1 MLLLIL
7 FVFPFISFAQL
18 ATLDLTF
25 GKGGKVLTKIDS
37 STESVAAIAIQS
49 DSKILLAGTTL
60 PSVFEGEFLIVRYN
74 TDGSPDKTFG
84 KNGKVI
90 TDFNNHNDIAATCV
104 IQSNGKILI
113 VGSTVN
119 PANSYQAD
127 FAIAR
132 YKTDGS
138 LDSSFGVFGK
148 LIIDFDNRSDYASSV
163 ALQGDDKI
171 VISGYTSLENGIE
184 SHMALVRLNSN
195 GNVDSSFGIN
205 GKIINADFNND
216 SNFNIQV
223 AIQSDGKILISG
235 TTGYSYQGNSDF
247 LLVRYSAQGVLDSSF
262 GNSGKVSTDFSGYQD
277 FCSAIQI
284 QNDGKIILAGSTS
297 ANVSALSNFGL
308 TRYNSDGTLDLS
320 FGKNGKVTTGYSN
333 QIENG
338 IAMTIQD
345 DNKILVTGQDLVNS
359 VYYSILVRYTEG
371 GQLDNTFGLQGRV
384 RNFPGSASYAIAIQP
399 DKKII
404 TGGIFG
410 AATSN
415 SDILVVRY
423 NNEIVL
429 PITLSSFTATKKQ
442 NSVLLSWQIASET
455 NNNYFSI
462 ERSSNSSNG
471 FKEIARA
478 NSKGNSSQTQK
489 YNFEDLTPLKGA
501 NYYRLKQVNKDASS
515 TTSKIV
521 FIDFTKDAIIK
532 LYPNPVKNTINIDG
546 LSGTTTLSIID
557 INGKVVATI
566 KISNNTYNW
575 NIRALPSGNYYLRI
589 DADKKITTIKFVKE

>member
-18 ATLDLTF
+18 GTLDQTF

-60 PSVFEGEFLIVRYN
+60 PSVFGGEFLIIRYN
-74 TDGSPDKTFG
+74 TDGSLDKTFG

-90 TDFNNHNDIAATCV
+90 TDFNKNNDRAGSCT
-104 IQSNGKILI
+104 IQSNGKILV
-113 VGSTVN
+113 VGSTAN
-119 PANSYQAD
+119 PINPNQTD

-138 LDSSFGVFGK
+138 LDSSFGSFGE
-148 LIIDFDNRSDYASSV
+148 LIIDFDNRSDYASCV
-163 ALQGDDKI
+163 ALQEDNKI
-171 VISGYTSLENGIE
+171 VVTGYTSLENGIE
-184 SHMALVRLNSN
+184 SHMALVRLNTD
-195 GNVDSSFGIN
+195 GAIDSTFGTN

-216 SNFNIQV
+216 ANFNIQV

-262 GNSGKVSTDFSGYQD
+262 GISGKVSTDFSGYQD
-277 FCSAIQI
+277 FCNAIKI
-284 QNDGKIILAGSTS
+284 QNDGKIILGGSTS
-297 ANVSALSNFGL
+297 ANVSALSNIAL
-308 TRYNSDGTLDLS
+308 ARYNSDGIPDLS
-320 FGKNGKVTTGYSN
+320 FGKDGKVITGYNN

-338 IAMTIQD
+338 LAMAIQND
-345 DNKILVTGQDLVNS
+345 HKILVTGHTVINS
-359 VYYSILVRYTEG
+359 VYYSLLVRYNAD

-384 RNFPGSASYAIAIQP
+384 RNFRGSASYALALQL

-404 TGGIFG
+404 TAGISG

-415 SDILVVRY
+415 SDVLVIRY
-423 NNEIVL
+423 NAETVL

-442 NSVLLSWQIASET
+442 NSVLLNWQTAVEA

-471 FKEIARA
+471 FKEIARV

-489 YNFEDLTPLKGA
+489 YNFEDLTPLKGV
-501 NYYRLKQVNKDASS
+501 NYYSLKQVNKDGSS

-521 FIDFTKDAIIK
+521 LIDFSKDAIIK

-557 INGKVVATI
+557 VNGKVLTTVKT
-566 KISNNTYNW
+566 SNNTYNW
-575 NIRALPSGNYYLRI
+575 NIKALPSGNYYVRI